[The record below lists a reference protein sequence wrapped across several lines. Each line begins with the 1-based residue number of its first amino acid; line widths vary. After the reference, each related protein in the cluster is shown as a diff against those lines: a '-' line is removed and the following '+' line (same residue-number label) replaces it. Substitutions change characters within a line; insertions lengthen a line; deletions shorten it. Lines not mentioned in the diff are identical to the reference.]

1 MIFKKVRMMFQTLW
15 KSFKL
20 LVLTV
25 LPPLSGL
32 RPRRSVRAA
41 MAHEIMFYAITQKEG
56 CVKRFSMPSQTGV
69 TPF

>member
-1 MIFKKVRMMFQTLW
+1 MLLPTTENLL
-15 KSFKL
+15 KL

-32 RPRRSVRAA
+32 RPRRNVRAA
-41 MAHEIMFYAITQKEG
+41 MGHEVMFYAITQKEG